1 VSSSNFDVLF
11 PEVEVE
17 VSDPGLAAFRDQDAM
32 RVKSRLIELVLV
44 RRLELGLTQEQL
56 SQRSGVAQTEISRI
70 ERGRKTPNLDTYAR
84 LAAALNLDLIAR
96 RPQRVASRRRPRV

>member
-11 PEVEVE
+11 PEVEVG
-17 VSDPGLAAFRDQDAM
+17 VADPGVAVFRDQDAR
-32 RVKSRLIELVLV
+32 RVKAHLIEVILV

-56 SQRSGVAQTEISRI
+56 SQRSGVAQAEISRI

-96 RPQRVASRRRPRV
+96 RPQRVANRRRPQV